1 MEVKEA
7 LRSLLKEWIVPE
19 LEKIHLENAEL
30 RSKQDMTNKRLD
42 DMYQVM
48 VDQSRRI
55 DETNK
60 RIDQVRT
67 ELTDR
72 IDQVR
77 TVLTDR
83 IDHVRTDLTDRIDQ
97 VRTDLTDRIDQ
108 VRTDL
113 TERIDQTRTELTLRM
128 DETNKRIDSLQQ
140 VIVGR
145 TEHAVLRQQ
154 VQTLEMRM
162 NKYEYHQAA

>member
-7 LRSLLKEWIVPE
+7 LRSLIKEWIVPE

-30 RSKQDMTNKRLD
+30 RSKMDMTNKRLD
-42 DMYQVM
+42 DMFQVL

-55 DETNK
+55 DDTNK

-67 ELTDR
+67 ELTGR
-72 IDQVR
+72 IDM
-77 TVLTDR
+77 
-83 IDHVRTDLTDRIDQ
+83 
-97 VRTDLTDRIDQ
+97 

-113 TERIDQTRTELTLRM
+113 TERIDMVRTDLTERIDMVRTELTERIDQVRTDLALRM
-128 DETNKRIDSLQQ
+128 DETNKRIDGLQQ

-162 NKYEYHQAA
+162 NKYEYQRVA

>member
-19 LEKIHLENAEL
+19 LEKIHLENAEIRTKL
-30 RSKQDMTNKRLD
+30 DLTNKRLD

-48 VDQSRRI
+48 IDQSRRIDDTNKRI

-67 ELTDR
+67 ELTGQIEKVRSELTGQIEKVRTELSDR
-72 IDQVR
+72 IEHVR
-77 TVLTDR
+77 TELTDR
-83 IDHVRTDLTDRIDQ
+83 VDQ
-97 VRTDLTDRIDQ
+97 V
-108 VRTDL
+108 
-113 TERIDQTRTELTLRM
+113 RTELTLRM
-128 DETNKRIDSLQQ
+128 DDTNKRIDGLQQ

-162 NKYEYHQAA
+162 NKYEYQRAA

>member
-7 LRSLLKEWIVPE
+7 LRSLIKEWIVPE

-30 RSKQDMTNKRLD
+30 RSKMDMTNKRLD
-42 DMYQVM
+42 DMFQVL

-55 DETNK
+55 DDTNK

-67 ELTDR
+67 ELTGR
-72 IDQVR
+72 IDM
-77 TVLTDR
+77 
-83 IDHVRTDLTDRIDQ
+83 
-97 VRTDLTDRIDQ
+97 

-113 TERIDQTRTELTLRM
+113 TERIDMVRTELTERIDQVRTDLALRM
-128 DETNKRIDSLQQ
+128 DETNKRIDGLQQ

-162 NKYEYHQAA
+162 NKYEYQRAA

>member
-7 LRSLLKEWIVPE
+7 LRSLIKEWIVPE

-30 RSKQDMTNKRLD
+30 RSKMDMTNKRLD
-42 DMYQVM
+42 DMFQVL

-55 DETNK
+55 DDTNK

-67 ELTDR
+67 ELTGR
-72 IDQVR
+72 IDM
-77 TVLTDR
+77 
-83 IDHVRTDLTDRIDQ
+83 
-97 VRTDLTDRIDQ
+97 

-113 TERIDQTRTELTLRM
+113 TERIDMVRTDLTERIDMVRTELTERIDQVRTDLTLRM
-128 DETNKRIDSLQQ
+128 DETNKRIDGLQQ

-162 NKYEYHQAA
+162 NKYEYQRAA

>member
-7 LRSLLKEWIVPE
+7 LRSLIKEWIVPE

-30 RSKQDMTNKRLD
+30 RSKMDMTNKRLD
-42 DMYQVM
+42 DLFQVL

-55 DETNK
+55 DDTNK

-67 ELTDR
+67 ELTGR
-72 IDQVR
+72 IDM
-77 TVLTDR
+77 
-83 IDHVRTDLTDRIDQ
+83 
-97 VRTDLTDRIDQ
+97 

-113 TERIDQTRTELTLRM
+113 TERIDMVRTELTERIDQVRTDLTLRM
-128 DETNKRIDSLQQ
+128 DETNKRIDGLQQ

-162 NKYEYHQAA
+162 NKYEYQRAA

>member
-7 LRSLLKEWIVPE
+7 LRSLIKEWIVPE

-30 RSKQDMTNKRLD
+30 RSKMDMTNKRLD
-42 DMYQVM
+42 DMFQVL

-55 DETNK
+55 DDTNK

-67 ELTDR
+67 ELTGR
-72 IDQVR
+72 IDM
-77 TVLTDR
+77 
-83 IDHVRTDLTDRIDQ
+83 
-97 VRTDLTDRIDQ
+97 

-113 TERIDQTRTELTLRM
+113 TERIDMVRTDLTERIDMVRTELTERIDQVRTDLALRM
-128 DETNKRIDSLQQ
+128 DETNKRIDGLQQ

-162 NKYEYHQAA
+162 NKYEYQRAA

>member
-7 LRSLLKEWIVPE
+7 LRSLIKEWIVPE

-30 RSKQDMTNKRLD
+30 RSKMDMTNKRLD
-42 DMYQVM
+42 DMFQVLF
-48 VDQSRRI
+48 DQSRRI
-55 DETNK
+55 DDTNK

-67 ELTDR
+67 ELTGR
-72 IDQVR
+72 IDM
-77 TVLTDR
+77 
-83 IDHVRTDLTDRIDQ
+83 
-97 VRTDLTDRIDQ
+97 

-113 TERIDQTRTELTLRM
+113 TERIDMVRTDLTERIDMVRTELTERIDQVRTDLALRM
-128 DETNKRIDSLQQ
+128 DETNKRIDGLQQ

-162 NKYEYHQAA
+162 NKYEYQRVA